1 MSGENIT
8 AILTNDQ
15 NKGFSQLGMLIVF
28 GSESHGNQGWGK
40 FLVGS
45 PGNVFTQILMISS
58 KLSGNVLSNE
68 AADLQGIQG

>member
-1 MSGENIT
+1 
-8 AILTNDQ
+8 
-15 NKGFSQLGMLIVF
+15 MLIVF

-40 FLVGS
+40 FLVGG
-45 PGNVFTQILMISS
+45 PGKVFTQILIISS